1 RLSRDHWIYRHDIWY
16 ADDAGDWRDVAK
28 EIEAELI
35 IERHIDGVR
44 RSRQEERI
52 AVRRARTTA
61 SVPILL
67 PAPGRFSMMNGW
79 PSRSESHWPIRRAVM
94 SLAPAGATGT
104 IRRTGATG
112 RLAPARSAAMS
123 VARLRPRPDA
133 EIVYG
138 GEVSFE
144 PPSASHHSITSSA
157 RASILSGISMPSV
170 FAVLTLITSSNF
182 VGSITGRSPGF
193 SPLRMR
199 LAYMAACRY
208 RFGILV
214 P

>member
-79 PSRSESHWPIRRAVM
+79 PSRADKYWPIKRAIM
-94 SLAPAGATGT
+94 SLPPPAGKPTT
-104 IRRTGATG
+104 MRTG
-112 RLAPARSAAMS
+112 R
-123 VARLRPRPDA
+123 
-133 EIVYG
+133 
-138 GEVSFE
+138 
-144 PPSASHHSITSSA
+144 
-157 RASILSGISMPSV
+157 
-170 FAVLTLITSSNF
+170 
-182 VGSITGRSPGF
+182 VG
-193 SPLRMR
+193 
-199 LAYMAACRY
+199 
-208 RFGILV
+208 
-214 P
+214 